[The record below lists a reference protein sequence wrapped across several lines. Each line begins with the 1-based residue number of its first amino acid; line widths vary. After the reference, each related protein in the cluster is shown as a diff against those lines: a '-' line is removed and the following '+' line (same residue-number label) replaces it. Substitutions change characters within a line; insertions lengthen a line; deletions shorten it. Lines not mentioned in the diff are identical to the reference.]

1 MRSILDDL
9 QELVQENRKLLSDP
23 DFEMERLQRWSGQRE
38 AIFARLKDVEVH
50 WLPGEETVAAN
61 LVKEILEADRIIIER
76 FKQQLACL
84 EEKIAATQKIRRILN
99 ANARTASPAL
109 LQRVA

>member
-1 MRSILDDL
+1 MRSVLHDL
-9 QELVQENRKLLSDP
+9 QKLVEENKKVLSTP
-23 DFEMERLQRWSGQRE
+23 DFEMERLQKWSGQRE
-38 AIFARLKDVEVH
+38 AIFARLKDMEVH
-50 WLPGEETVAAN
+50 WLPGEEAIAAN
-61 LVKEILEADRIIIER
+61 LVKEILEADRIIIAR

-84 EEKIAATQKIRRILN
+84 EEKIGATQKIRRMLN